1 MRAGTAFWGHMIKSE
16 LIERISAQ
24 NPDLR
29 KTDVEKIVNA
39 MLDAI
44 TAAMARGDRVEL
56 RGFGAFSVRN
66 RAARTGRNPRTG
78 AFVSVEKKIF
88 PFFKTGKEMRERL
101 KRTSSQSSS

>member
-1 MRAGTAFWGHMIKSE
+1 MIKSE

-24 NPDLR
+24 NPYLR

-56 RGFGAFSVRN
+56 RGFGAFSVRK
-66 RAARTGRNPRTG
+66 RAAARAVIRVQGPTSQSKRK
-78 AFVSVEKKIF
+78 AC
-88 PFFKTGKEMRERL
+88 
-101 KRTSSQSSS
+101 RTSRPARKCGNG

>member
-1 MRAGTAFWGHMIKSE
+1 MIKSE

-24 NPDLR
+24 NPYLR

-56 RGFGAFSVRN
+56 RGFGAFSVRK
-66 RAARTGRNPRTG
+66 RAARTGRNPQGPTSQSKRK
-78 AFVSVEKKIF
+78 AC
-88 PFFKTGKEMRERL
+88 
-101 KRTSSQSSS
+101 RTSRPARKCGNG